1 MILFITY
8 TDDVYWPSGRQP
20 FHGSSSDELI
30 FMICRGS
37 PDTELMSSATTEDVK
52 KIVELVTQLLQKS
65 PKCRLVDMYVQ

>member
-1 MILFITY
+1 
-8 TDDVYWPSGRQP
+8 
-20 FHGSSSDELI
+20 
-30 FMICRGS
+30 MICRGS